1 MIKNILFDVGN
12 VLLDF
17 DPERFLKEAG
27 YTKEQQ
33 EIAMR
38 CVFTHPLWDQLD
50 KGTVMEKE
58 ALQEFIKADPAQEA
72 LISSESAS
80 ISSFGAGGSLGLS
93 S

>member
-58 ALQEFIKADPAQEA
+58 GIYQSRSCAGSSDPGNRRAHKGN
-72 LISSESAS
+72 
-80 ISSFGAGGSLGLS
+80 SFPTFLCG
-93 S
+93 

>member
-58 ALQEFIKADPAQEA
+58 ALQEFIKAGSSDPGNRRAHKGN
-72 LISSESAS
+72 
-80 ISSFGAGGSLGLS
+80 SFPTFLCG
-93 S
+93 